1 MQTKNGIELDL
12 SKSNYKYKLYDYVF
26 YFSSQTYLNKFKE
39 EVVNFTIVES
49 RKFEIRYKIPINLH
63 EYFMLALYKRI
74 EKRGFY
80 VTYKREI
87 IRDNDLR
94 FVIKNY
100 YVGD

>member
-12 SKSNYKYKLYDYVF
+12 SKSNYKYKLNDYVF
-26 YFSSQTYLNKFKE
+26 YFSSQNYLNKFKD
-39 EVVNFTIVES
+39 EVTNFVIMEN
-49 RKFEIRYKIPINLH
+49 KKIEIRYKIIINLSI
-63 EYFMLALYKRI
+63 YLIFALYKRI

-80 VTYKREI
+80 VTYKGEI
-87 IRDNDLR
+87 IRNNDLR